1 MHVYAAQDMQSQ
13 YELNT
18 TRLLFPTRRFCTS
31 GTCWNSWN
39 HPVLCLGARTPTH
52 HICDILFSTRRWRT
66 EKCTSAELPGKNA
79 LLIPKGKTSHT
90 KESPPHSTSGMQQHL
105 QCQYRL
111 QRRGNHNVSRDLYDG
126 KPIDSCLLFFRR
138 LCSCQT
144 CPDCHPAGVA
154 AAVLEEPPA
163 ESQRER
169 CRVNVFSP
177 ILSNIVIVHDRT
189 FLLQHLMWGMHATLV
204 AFTCF
209 YTCFLCPDACQANID
224 PAFGTTAKLR
234 GNQHDLPKSHWK
246 KMMTNHM
253 TCQKIWNKSSTIG
266 TNGQCWAKSGNQTKL
281 ESMSS

>member
-1 MHVYAAQDMQSQ
+1 MKDWEVY
-13 YELNT
+13 E
-18 TRLLFPTRRFCTS
+18 C
-31 GTCWNSWN
+31 
-39 HPVLCLGARTPTH
+39 RT
-52 HICDILFSTRRWRT
+52 
-66 EKCTSAELPGKNA
+66 AGKNA
-79 LLIPKGKTSHT
+79 LLIPQGKTSHT

-126 KPIDSCLLFFRR
+126 KPIDSCLLFFRL

-144 CPDCHPAGVA
+144 CPGCHPAGVA

-169 CRVNVFSP
+169 CRVNVFFP

-209 YTCFLCPDACQANID
+209 YTCFLYLFVLWRLPGQYRSCIWYHSEVQRQQD
-224 PAFGTTAKLR
+224 
-234 GNQHDLPKSHWK
+234 QHDLPKSHWK
-246 KMMTNHM
+246 KMKTNHM
-253 TCQKIWNKSSTIG
+253 TCQQIWNKSSTIG

-281 ESMSS
+281 ESISS